1 MIGIEFGNLL
11 EEDPFGNLLLEPFDA
26 IIAPHCLGALGS
38 YEQQVQSIRNLCIS
52 YLKPGGYFMI
62 LDMAHEAEY
71 KVGGKAFQWVN
82 IPAEKFKT
90 MCGDASLEVKIFHT
104 SVDSPNGVLSSP
116 DKFKTMCGDTSL
128 EVKTFHTCVDSPNG
142 VLSSPGS
149 DIGDGGMVVVVGR
162 FLG

>member
-11 EEDPFGNLLLEPFDA
+11 ETDPFGNLLLEPFDT

-38 YEQQVQSIRNLCIS
+38 YDQQVQSIRNLCIR

-62 LDMAHEAEY
+62 LDMAHEAVY
-71 KVGGKAFQWVN
+71 KVGGKTFQWVN

-104 SVDSPNGVLSSP
+104 SVDSPNEVLFSS
-116 DKFKTMCGDTSL
+116 DKFKTMCGDASQKV
-128 EVKTFHTCVDSPNG
+128 ETFHTSVDSPNG
-142 VLSSPGS
+142 VQSSPDS
-149 DIGDGGMVVVVGR
+149 DIDDGSMVVVVGH
-162 FLG
+162 FSG